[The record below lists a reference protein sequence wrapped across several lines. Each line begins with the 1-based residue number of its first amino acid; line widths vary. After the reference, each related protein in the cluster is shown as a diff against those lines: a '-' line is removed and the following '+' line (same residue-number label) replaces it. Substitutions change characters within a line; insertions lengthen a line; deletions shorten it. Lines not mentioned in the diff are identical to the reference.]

1 MSVTETDS
9 ITHSQA
15 CKKSKPLSVRTEL
28 KALLS
33 LAIPIMGSQLAQ
45 TANGFVDAVM
55 AGGVSPLDLA
65 AVAVGS
71 SIWVPVYLFMSGIL
85 MATTPF
91 VAQLVGANEKEQIG
105 AWVQQALWLALLI
118 GVIGFFTIRNADLL
132 MIWLNVDQDIQIL
145 AAKYLDAISWGVM
158 PIALFVVLR
167 AYSEGMAYAL
177 PMTVISIIGLLIN
190 IPANYIFIYGKFGLP
205 AMGGEGCGWA
215 TSLVMTLMCLLMV
228 LYVLVHPQYAGTRV
242 FKHFK
247 KPDLSRWLSL
257 LQIGLPI
264 GISIFIE
271 VSVFSIVALMVGSLG
286 SNIVASHQ
294 IALNFASMVFMLPLS
309 IGMALTVRIG
319 HAMGN
324 KSHLRARHSAHVG
337 VAFTGI
343 LALCLALF
351 IASFR
356 ELIPNLYTDD
366 ESVKFLAASLLLY
379 AALFQLSDGLQAAA
393 LGSLRGMKDT
403 RSPMFITLFA
413 YWGIA
418 LPLGYSLGLGDFIG
432 IKIGPQG
439 FWIGLLAG
447 LTVAAILLNY
457 RLFTHLKSLTL
468 N

>member
-9 ITHSQA
+9 ITHSNP
-15 CKKSKPLSVRTEL
+15 CKNSKPLSVRAEL

-71 SIWVPVYLFMSGIL
+71 SIWVPIYLFMSGIL
-85 MATTPF
+85 LATTPF
-91 VAQLVGANEKEQIG
+91 VAQLVGANEKEKIG

-118 GVIGFFTIRNADLL
+118 GIIGFFSIRNADLL
-132 MIWLNVDQDIQIL
+132 MVWLNVDQDIQL
-145 AAKYLDAISWGVM
+145 LSAKYLDAISWGVI
-158 PIALFVVLR
+158 PIAFFVVLR
-167 AYSEGMAYAL
+167 ACSEGMAYAL

-190 IPANYIFIYGKFGLP
+190 IPANYIFIHGKFGLP

-215 TSLVMTLMCLLMV
+215 TSLVMTLMCLLMT
-228 LYVLVHPQYAGTRV
+228 LYVLLHPQYEGTRV
-242 FKHFK
+242 FKQFK
-247 KPDLSRWLSL
+247 KPDFSRWWSL
-257 LQIGLPI
+257 LKVGLPI

-271 VSVFSIVALMVGSLG
+271 VSVFSIVALMVGSMG
-286 SNIVASHQ
+286 SSIVASHQ

-309 IGMALTVRIG
+309 IGIALTVRIG
-319 HAMGN
+319 NAMGN
-324 KSHLRARHSAHVG
+324 LSYLRVRHSARVG
-337 VAFTGI
+337 MAFTGV
-343 LALCLALF
+343 LALCMALL

-356 ELIPNLYTDD
+356 ELIPELYTDD
-366 ESVKFLAASLLLY
+366 ESVKLLAASLLLY

-393 LGSLRGMKDT
+393 LGCLRGMKDT
-403 RSPMFITLFA
+403 RSPMFFTLFA

-418 LPLGYSLGLGDFIG
+418 LPLGYALGLGNLLD
-432 IKIGPQG
+432 IKMGPQG

-447 LTVAAILLNY
+447 LSVAAILLIH
-457 RLFTHLKSLTL
+457 RLYSRLKSLAFH
-468 N
+468 